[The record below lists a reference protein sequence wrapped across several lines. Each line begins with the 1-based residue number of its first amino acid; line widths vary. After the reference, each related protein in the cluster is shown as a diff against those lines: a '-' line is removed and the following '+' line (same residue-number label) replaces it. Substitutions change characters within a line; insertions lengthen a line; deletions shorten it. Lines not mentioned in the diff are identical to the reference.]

1 MNSSQIKALFRA
13 GEDVRKSVGD
23 GLYFRIEQG
32 TASWFVRYTYAGKRK
47 TITLPEGYPDCSL
60 ADAKIQAAA
69 IRSKVKNGIDPQLER
84 RRETGGA
91 IHTVHDLF
99 NDWFDRA
106 VKNRVKHPGNDE
118 RVYRNYLKS
127 RLGKYS
133 LKDIT
138 PIDVRNV
145 LDELQQTGNKTTSSR
160 ALSIMKRM
168 FNHGIKLNLV
178 SSNPAIYFTGV
189 DVGQDYSPRE
199 RSLSETEIEVAFATF
214 REQQDIFTRDNYL
227 ACLLL
232 LHLGCRKSEI
242 ISSRWEQIDL
252 ENQTWFFPENKT
264 SKPIT
269 VPIPNQMLP
278 VIEELKV
285 RCAGSEYV
293 FPSRRRSK
301 RRGYISDDTL
311 NHALAKLFGQK
322 VDSKKQPYPN
332 VLGSAGVDHFTVHDL
347 RRTYRTL
354 LAKLKVPDAIAERC
368 LNHELRGVLKVYNQY
383 DYLEERREANT
394 KVADFLEPL
403 IQGGSDE

>member
-47 TITLPEGYPDCSL
+47 TITLPEGYPNCSL

-84 RRETGGA
+84 RRETGST
-91 IHTVHDLF
+91 IQTVDDLF
-99 NDWFDRA
+99 HDWFERS
-106 VKNRVKHPGNDE
+106 VEGQVKHPGNDE
-118 RVYRNYLKS
+118 RVYRNYLKN

-145 LDELQQTGNKTTSSR
+145 LDQLQQTGHKTTSAR

-168 FNHGIKLNLV
+168 FNHGIKLNLLG
-178 SSNPAIYFTGV
+178 SNPAIYFTGR
-189 DVGQDYSPRE
+189 DIGQDYSPRK
-199 RSLSETEIEVAFATF
+199 RSLSEDDIKTAFAIF
-214 REQQDIFTRDNYL
+214 RKHQDIFTRDNYL

-252 ENQTWFFPENKT
+252 EDQTWFFPENKT

-278 VIEELKV
+278 VIQELKV

-332 VLGSAGVDHFTVHDL
+332 VLGSAGVEHFTVHDL

-354 LAKLKVPDAIAERC
+354 LARLKVPDQIAERC
-368 LNHELRGVLKVYNQY
+368 LNHELQGILKTYNQH
-383 DYLEERREANT
+383 DYLEERREVNAE
-394 KVADFLEPL
+394 VADFLEPL
-403 IQGGSDE
+403 IQGGNDE